1 MKMNAGAWIGI
12 IGGIAGAVIGIVTVI
27 LTAGTIGLYIAGGI
41 IVLFGGM
48 GFLFYKLFFQQM
60 IMASRLRKTGIAGK
74 GVITD
79 IVDTGVAINYQPQ
92 VKLIL
97 DVKNSVGQTYTG
109 SVKIVL
115 SRFQMQQ
122 YQPGMTVALLI
133 DPNDEKKMILDASKP
148 VQTVRSTQP
157 NVNVDELK
165 AELKKLQ
172 VEMEELKRK

>member
-27 LTAGTIGLYIAGGI
+27 LTAGAIGLYIAGGI

-79 IVDTGVAINYQPQ
+79 IVDTGVGDQ
-92 VKLIL
+92 
-97 DVKNSVGQTYTG
+97 
-109 SVKIVL
+109 L
-115 SRFQMQQ
+115 SNR
-122 YQPGMTVALLI
+122 
-133 DPNDEKKMILDASKP
+133 
-148 VQTVRSTQP
+148 R
-157 NVNVDELK
+157 
-165 AELKKLQ
+165 
-172 VEMEELKRK
+172 